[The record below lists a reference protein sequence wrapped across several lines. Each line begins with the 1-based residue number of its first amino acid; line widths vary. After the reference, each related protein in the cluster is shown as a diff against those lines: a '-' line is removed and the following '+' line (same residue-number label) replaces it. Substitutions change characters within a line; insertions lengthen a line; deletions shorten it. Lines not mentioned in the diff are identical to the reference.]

1 MKGEALQRI
10 ADESIVATQPQ
21 QTEPLETPSSPFGR
35 DVGERTAFGV
45 WFVVLVLAIAAV
57 GALQQRVRPLYSL
70 NFHRYT
76 IALVL
81 GAAIALFVWL
91 VLRFILRVGS
101 FHALTGTAVF
111 MLLFFRWNL
120 VLTATRQLG
129 LTGPIRDVAMVLVVA
144 VVAFVLL
151 TRSRRTAV
159 LVLALVLAIGGL
171 FASTVP
177 YLIRVF
183 VDTPPIP
190 AVVAQPNVMQRDDI
204 LVILLDAYLREDRMA
219 EFMDFDNSE
228 FRTELVARGF
238 EVDADAMSNYSRT
251 LGTVASA
258 MSLSLPID
266 EGLLTPEDKN
276 LIRVLLGGGGRLF
289 EVMRDGGYEVTS
301 FVTGWL
307 GTRCTDA
314 SDYCI
319 EHSIVASTAWYLLET
334 TPLAPLLKANFIHP
348 ISSVAI
354 KQLSSLAD
362 DADRAFS
369 RGAPQFIWAHI
380 DLPHFPV
387 HLTAECDVQR
397 DRWRRGTLMTDGPPS
412 LRPRRV
418 VAYTEQVSCTNSLL
432 LAELDSI
439 LAAHPNTQV
448 LIFSDH
454 GTTSLGNE
462 MVDDRWTD
470 DQLAEKFSVIAA
482 IRAPEGC
489 GRVLD
494 ARTLVNVFRRFVSC
508 TLDVSL
514 DDVEDDQFVV
524 PLLEDR
530 QAVTKISSFQP

>member
-1 MKGEALQRI
+1 
-10 ADESIVATQPQ
+10 
-21 QTEPLETPSSPFGR
+21 
-35 DVGERTAFGV
+35 
-45 WFVVLVLAIAAV
+45 
-57 GALQQRVRPLYSL
+57 
-70 NFHRYT
+70 
-76 IALVL
+76 
-81 GAAIALFVWL
+81 
-91 VLRFILRVGS
+91 
-101 FHALTGTAVF
+101 

-120 VLTATRQLG
+120 VLTTTRQLG
-129 LTGPIRDVAMVLVVA
+129 LNGPIRDVTMVLLVA
-144 VVAFVLL
+144 IVAFVLL
-151 TRSRRTAV
+151 SRSRRAAV

-171 FASTVP
+171 VASTAP

-183 VDTPPIP
+183 VDTPAIP
-190 AVVAQPNVMQRDDI
+190 TVVAEPKVVQRDDI
-204 LVILLDAYLREDRMA
+204 LVILLEAYLREDRLR
-219 EFMDFDNSE
+219 EFMDFDNSD
-228 FRTELVARGF
+228 FRLELEARGF

-251 LGTVASA
+251 LGTVASI

-266 EGLLTPEDKN
+266 EGELSPEEQN
-276 LIRVLLGGGGRLF
+276 LVRFLLGGGGPLF
-289 EVMRDGGYEVTS
+289 ELMRAGGYEVTS
-301 FVTGWL
+301 FVNGWR

-314 SDYCI
+314 FDYCI

-334 TPLAPLLKANFIHP
+334 TPLAPVLKANFIHP

-354 KQLSSLAD
+354 NQLNSLAD

-369 RGAPQFIWAHI
+369 RDAPQFIWAHI

-387 HLTAECDVQR
+387 HLTAECDVQK

-432 LAELDSI
+432 LGELDSI
-439 LAAHPNTQV
+439 LVAHPNTQV

-482 IRAPEGC
+482 IRAPNGC
-489 GRVLD
+489 DRVLD
-494 ARTLVNVFRRFVSC
+494 ARTLVNTFRRFVSC

-514 DDVEDDQFVV
+514 DDVQDDQFVV

-530 QAVTKISSFQP
+530 QAVTRIPSHQP